1 MNNYSDDKAATGEG
15 SSRKSIPRP
24 IHYTRELNEKPASNE
39 PKSSYT
45 DDSEYLNEE
54 YFLGKL
60 GRSSRKYK
68 ASRTVSS
75 TESLKTFDSS
85 ETNSMSGQPRSN
97 NHPVLKSHSV
107 GTMIVEMDDEV
118 FSPPQN
124 KLIEDS
130 NAQIVRGDLGRGGQ
144 SGNSLSV
151 EKIRRSQFGKVT
163 LRPRRSRSADF
174 VFVDGKKKPWN
185 GHQKARKDKQQARY
199 QYEVGAGVG
208 GDFYIGDNSDSNES
222 SENDDYCPPE
232 INNYIPSE
240 IEIKVLQL
248 IENVENNLIK
258 GSPKLVL
265 EKLNLRFDDIP
276 YHLLSTEPLCSKL
289 HKLSLKNNSI
299 YELSPVIVQGR
310 MTGLSTLILQHC
322 DLRSL
327 PDNWNLPNL
336 RILDLS
342 HNKLSWVG
350 VVSVDECFILLS
362 QHKSYLETDYF

>member
-1 MNNYSDDKAATGEG
+1 MNYSDDKA
-15 SSRKSIPRP
+15 SNRKSIPRP

-60 GRSSRKYK
+60 GRSGRKYK
-68 ASRTVSS
+68 ASRTLSS

-85 ETNSMSGQPRSN
+85 ETNSMTGQPPRN
-97 NHPVLKSHSV
+97 NHHAVCKSHSV

-130 NAQIVRGDLGRGGQ
+130 NNAHIVRGDLGRGGQ
-144 SGNSLSV
+144 SGNSLSA
-151 EKIRRSQFGKVT
+151 EKLRRSQSGKVT

-174 VFVDGKKKPWN
+174 VFVDGKKKSWN

-208 GDFYIGDNSDSNES
+208 GDFYIGDNSDSDES
-222 SENDDYCPPE
+222 SENDDYGPPQV
-232 INNYIPSE
+232 NNYNPSE

-299 YELSPVIVQGR
+299 YELSSVIVQGR

-350 VVSVDECFILLS
+350 MVSVDKYFILLS
-362 QHKSYLETDYF
+362 QHNAYLETDYF